1 MSDFV
6 HVPVSGSAF
15 AWPNRTVEDA
25 SGKVEL
31 LLRVSP
37 LDHLCFEATDCQ
49 VEEEETYIEDTHFD
63 CCFLLI

>member
-6 HVPVSGSAF
+6 HVPVSGSVF

-25 SGKVEL
+25 SGKVEF

-37 LDHLCFEATDCQ
+37 LDHLSFEAIHCQ
-49 VEEEETYIEDTHFD
+49 VEEGGNLHRRHPF
-63 CCFLLI
+63 